1 MEFTQIIILEVPLWQ
16 MAVLLVIMTIGLA
29 FGRYSL
35 GLMGAILFV
44 MYWGYV
50 YNFDKFFNQPFEF
63 NYFTLCFILTGSTN
77 AILVLIL
84 FIYAF
89 SLKD

>member
-1 MEFTQIIILEVPLWQ
+1 MEFTYTITLEVPLWQ
-16 MAVLLVIMTIGLA
+16 MALLLVIMTVCLA

-35 GLMGAILFV
+35 GLMGAISSV

-50 YNFDKFFNQPFEF
+50 YNFEKFFEQTSRL
-63 NYFTLCFILTGSTN
+63 NYFTLWFIIIGGIN
-77 AILVLIL
+77 AILVLVL

-89 SLKD
+89 SFKD